1 MTGRTVKIINA
12 QLVKGSNNIQ
22 IPTLKLPAGQYLL
35 AGADPA
41 VKINSKFVVAH

>member
-12 QLVKGSNNIQ
+12 KLVKGSNNIQ
-22 IPTLKLPAGQYLL
+22 IPTHKLPAGQYLL